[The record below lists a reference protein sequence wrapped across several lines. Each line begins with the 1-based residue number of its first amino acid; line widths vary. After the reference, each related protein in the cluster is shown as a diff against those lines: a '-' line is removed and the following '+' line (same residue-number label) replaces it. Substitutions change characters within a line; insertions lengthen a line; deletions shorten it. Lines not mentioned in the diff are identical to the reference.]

1 MDDCR
6 FQQFAARNPTA
17 TALIDS
23 TGTRWSRGALA
34 STANQISHALL
45 AEGLRA
51 GDVIAILAPNC
62 AEFVATYMAA
72 TDVGLYVLP
81 INWHLSAPEIAYVL
95 ENSGA
100 CTLFAHERLDRL
112 VQKLLREPAMTRL
125 RTRISFGTLPG
136 FVPLSEWRQRQSDG
150 RVASPTAGRM
160 LIYTSATT
168 GRPKA
173 IDVPIAD
180 ADSALSRSIAFHVSC
195 GISREGGHV
204 HLCASMLYHAAP
216 LDFVAIALHMGHSV
230 VLVDCWEPML
240 LLQLIHEHRVT
251 TSFMVP
257 SMFIRLLKLPREVRS
272 RYDLSSLRLVSHS
285 AAPCPREVKKELM
298 QWWGPVLWEG
308 YGAAE
313 GSGTAVG
320 PEEWLRHPGTV
331 GRPIPGSKLRIL
343 DEDGQDLPAGK
354 AGTIYFTRFTGDR
367 FTYRNDPEKTA
378 AAYRG
383 DYFTVGDV
391 GFLDS
396 EGYLY
401 ICDRKIDMIICGGL
415 NVYSAEVEQILV
427 QHPAVLDCAVFGIP
441 DPLMGE
447 AVCAAVQPAPGVSAD
462 AATTE
467 ALVSFLRERLSVAK
481 IPRKLEYVDSLP
493 RDPNGKLFKRL
504 LREKY
509 LQEHAGR
516 V

>member
-1 MDDCR
+1 MDECR
-6 FQQFAARNPTA
+6 FQQFAARNPTS
-17 TALIDS
+17 TALIES

-34 STANQISHALL
+34 SAANQISHALL
-45 AEGLRA
+45 AGGLRA

-81 INWHLSAPEIAYVL
+81 INWHLSAPEIAYVI

-100 CTLFAHERLDRL
+100 CTLFAHERLGRL
-112 VQKLLREPAMTRL
+112 VQKLLREPGMTRL
-125 RTRISFGTLPG
+125 RTRISFGSLPE
-136 FVPLSEWRQRQSDG
+136 FVPLSEYRRHQPDG
-150 RVASPTAGRM
+150 RVARPTAGRM

-180 ADSALSRSIAFHVSC
+180 ADFALSRSIAFHVSC
-195 GISREGGHV
+195 GIPIEGGQV

-230 VLVDCWEPML
+230 VLVDTWEPEL

-272 RYDLSSLRLVSHS
+272 RYELSSLRLVSHS

-298 QWWGPVLWEG
+298 EWWGPVLWEG

-320 PEEWLRHPGTV
+320 PKDWLSHPGTV
-331 GRPIPGSKLRIL
+331 GRPIPGSKVRIL
-343 DEDGQDLPAGK
+343 DEDGQELPADK
-354 AGTIYFTRFTGDR
+354 AGIIYFTRFTGDR

-383 DYFTVGDV
+383 DYFTVGDI
-391 GFLDS
+391 GYLDS

-401 ICDRKIDMIICGGL
+401 ICDRKIDMIISGGM
-415 NVYSAEVEQILV
+415 NVYSAEVEQLLV

-447 AVCAAVQPAPGVSAD
+447 AVCAAVQPAPGVNAD
-462 AATTE
+462 ATTTE
-467 ALVSFLRERLSVAK
+467 ALVAFLRERLSVAK
-481 IPRKLEYVDSLP
+481 IPRKIEYVDSLP
-493 RDPNGKLFKRL
+493 RDPNGKLYKRL

-509 LQEHAGR
+509 LQGR
-516 V
+516 VG